1 MQNLNRVG
9 VLLRSSE
16 SARFWLL
23 FSVLLSFLSF
33 SAHPVANAAGDIDS
47 LQKVLNQAI
56 ENKAKYEQAKL
67 HDIQN
72 IKKELAANYTSL
84 NTRYTNYQSLFNAYK
99 SFVHDSAYVYC
110 QKLNSVAHQ
119 LNDPNKVNYAKVNMG
134 FVLVSA
140 GMFKEGLDTLNKVD
154 IKKLTESQRYE
165 YLFLQAR
172 SHFDLGDY
180 DKINDYYQKYS
191 AVGLAYCDSII
202 NSTKPGTYENL
213 SAVGLKALR
222 TSQYKAAL
230 VPYTKIM
237 RIPQSY
243 QDSAINY
250 SCLSYIY
257 KELNKPELSISYLM
271 KAAIIDNA
279 HSTKEAV
286 ALTNLAEYYYQQ
298 GDAITAFT
306 YINSSIDDANFYGAR
321 HREAQI
327 SSIMPIIQ
335 AEKINGIE
343 KQKRSL
349 AIYASIITSLIVVVI
364 IFTVITLRQLK
375 KLKIADQVI
384 VNKNQD
390 LNVANESLIKVNKVL
405 DSTNRSLSRINT
417 KLDEANIIK
426 DEYIGYFFNI
436 HSDYIEK
443 IDRMKR
449 SIDKNLKEKRYEE
462 VMLVL
467 NRLNTNF
474 ERENLYHSFDKVFLN
489 IFPNFIDDFNALFD
503 ADHRVHFNEHH
514 LLNTELR
521 IFALIRL
528 GIDENETIAKILNYS
543 VNTIYTYKTKV
554 KNRSFIAN
562 DEFEEKIMLI
572 KAVKEVADLS

>member
-1 MQNLNRVG
+1 M
-9 VLLRSSE
+9 
-16 SARFWLL
+16 A
-23 FSVLLSFLSF
+23 
-33 SAHPVANAAGDIDS
+33 
-47 LQKVLNQAI
+47 
-56 ENKAKYEQAKL
+56 
-67 HDIQN
+67 
-72 IKKELAANYTSL
+72 
-84 NTRYTNYQSLFNAYK
+84 
-99 SFVHDSAYVYC
+99 
-110 QKLNSVAHQ
+110 
-119 LNDPNKVNYAKVNMG
+119 

-154 IKKLTESQRYE
+154 PKKLNESQRYE

-180 DKINDYYQKYS
+180 DKMVDYYARYS
-191 AVGLAYCDSII
+191 TIGLAYCDSII

-222 TSQYKAAL
+222 TGRYKDAL
-230 VPYTKIM
+230 EPYNQIM
-237 RIPQSY
+237 RIPQAY

-257 KELNKPELSISYLM
+257 KELNQPERSISYLM
-271 KAAIIDNA
+271 QAALIDIT

-286 ALTNLAEYYYQQ
+286 ALTNLAEYYYQH
-298 GDAITAFT
+298 GDAKTAFT
-306 YINSSIDDANFYGAR
+306 YINSAIDDANFYGAR

-335 AEKINGIE
+335 TERVNGIE
-343 KQKRSL
+343 KERRSL
-349 AIYASIITSLIVVVI
+349 LIYASIITSLIVVVI
-364 IFTVITLRQLK
+364 IFAIITSRQLK

-384 VNKNQD
+384 INKNQD
-390 LNVANESLIKVNKVL
+390 LNVANDSLTQVNKTL
-405 DSTNRSLSRINT
+405 DSANRTLSRINT

-443 IDRMKR
+443 IDRLKR

-462 VMLVL
+462 VGLVL

-489 IFPNFIDDFNALFD
+489 IFPNFIDDFNALFEP
-503 ADHRVHFNEHH
+503 AHRVHFNEEH

-554 KNRSFIAN
+554 KNRSFVPN
-562 DEFEEKIMLI
+562 DEFEERIMLI
-572 KAVKEVADLS
+572 KAVKEVPDMG